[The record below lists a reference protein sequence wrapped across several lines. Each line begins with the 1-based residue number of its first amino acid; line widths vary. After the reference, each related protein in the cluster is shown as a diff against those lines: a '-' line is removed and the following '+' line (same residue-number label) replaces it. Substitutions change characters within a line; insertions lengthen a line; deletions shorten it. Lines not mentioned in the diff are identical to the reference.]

1 MIRRPPRSKRT
12 DTLFPYTTLFRS
24 LEPAV
29 VLRVRAAA
37 VRHREHLDPARD
49 HVDQSETRTRRRQA
63 AIDDADAV
71 GLRDIARLHRELLP
85 GDGEIIDRRRQGR
98 SEVRRVGK
106 ECVSTGGSRWAPV
119 T

>member
-49 HVDQSETRTRRRQA
+49 HVEQSETRTRRRQDE
-63 AIDDADAV
+63 IDDDDAV
-71 GLRDIARLHRELLP
+71 GLRDIARLHRELIH
-85 GDGEIIDRRRQGR
+85 GDGEIITRRQLGR
-98 SEVRRVGK
+98 TTWRERGRQN
-106 ECVSTGGSRWAPV
+106 VSKSGAAV
-119 T
+119 